1 MDTLT
6 KLFGNATKV
15 KVIKQFVFN
24 KETPFDVQIIALRTK
39 ETATKVRAEI
49 SLLEKMDLIKRKV
62 FFKTVTRKRGGKKTS
77 VRVKSNGWILNE
89 NFEFILPLQSFLV
102 SLNHLN
108 PKYIVR
114 KLNRGGVMKLII
126 ISGIFIQ
133 NPESRIDLLVVGDH
147 LKKGVI
153 DSAIKTIESEI
164 GSEIRYAV
172 FETADFMYRY
182 GLYDKLVRDILDF
195 PHDKISNKLGVM

>member
-1 MDTLT
+1 
-6 KLFGNATKV
+6 
-15 KVIKQFVFN
+15 
-24 KETPFDVQIIALRTK
+24 
-39 ETATKVRAEI
+39 
-49 SLLEKMDLIKRKV
+49 
-62 FFKTVTRKRGGKKTS
+62 
-77 VRVKSNGWILNE
+77 
-89 NFEFILPLQSFLV
+89 
-102 SLNHLN
+102 
-108 PKYIVR
+108 
-114 KLNRGGVMKLII
+114 MKLVI

-195 PHDKISNKLGVM
+195 PHEKISNKLGVM

>member
-1 MDTLT
+1 METLT

-24 KETPFDVQIIALRTK
+24 KETPFDVQIIAVRTK

-49 SLLEKMDLIKRKV
+49 LLLEKMDLIKRKV
-62 FFKTVTRKRGGKKTS
+62 FFKTVHRKRGGKKTS
-77 VRVKSNGWILNE
+77 ARVKCNGWILNE
-89 NFEFILPLQSFLV
+89 NFEFILPLQTFLV
-102 SLNHLN
+102 SLNHLS

-133 NPESRIDLLVVGDH
+133 NPDSRIDLLVVGDH

-172 FETADFMYRY
+172 FETADFQYRF
-182 GLYDKLVRDILDF
+182 GLYGKLGRDILDF
-195 PHDKISNKLGVM
+195 PHAKILNKLGVM